1 MPIKEVAIQ
10 IKTHLSET
18 LEQLQAKFF
27 KSPSS
32 NKLDKQDWQECLPD
46 NSATPSSQGMPIH
59 AGPQEHINWLVGTI
73 ESNIIPRLIASHPN
87 SGSQQ
92 QAKQALSQSIEN
104 PEKVQELVDLILQDA
119 SQAEQRIT
127 DYCAAGI
134 PLEEIYLRLISP
146 SAKRLGEMWDEDTC
160 SFVDV
165 TIGLWRMKQIMH
177 DLSPVFQ
184 EYSRTS
190 QYSPKAMLIPMT
202 GSQHTLGLFM
212 VSEFFRKAGWKVWG
226 ELSAQQPEVVTK
238 AANEWFDL
246 IGISVS
252 IQEQF
257 TELNNFIQ
265 TLKNASK
272 NPEVGIMV
280 GGPLFIANPEL
291 ISQVQADIIGLNAQ
305 EAIEAAELLIIK
317 VQEKNPISTNP
328 SN

>member
-18 LEQLQAKFF
+18 LEDFQSRFF

-32 NKLDKQDWQECLPD
+32 NQQDIQNWQECLPEKPPI
-46 NSATPSSQGMPIH
+46 PSSHSVPIH
-59 AGPQEHINWLVGTI
+59 AGPQEHLNWLVDTI
-73 ESNIIPRLIASHPN
+73 ETSIIPQLIDSHPN
-87 SGSQQ
+87 TESQQ
-92 QAKQALSQSIEN
+92 QAKQALSESIEH
-104 PEKVQELVDLILQDA
+104 PQKVQELVDLILQDA

-146 SAKRLGEMWDEDTC
+146 SARRLGEMWNEDMC

-226 ELSAQQPEVVTK
+226 ELSAQPSEIVTK
-238 AANEWFDL
+238 ASNEWFDL

-280 GGPLFIANPEL
+280 GGPLFIAHPEL

>member
-226 ELSAQQPEVVTK
+226 ELSAQQPEVVTN

-280 GGPLFIANPEL
+280 GGPLFIAHPEL

>member
-1 MPIKEVAIQ
+1 MPIKEVAVQ

-18 LEQLQAKFF
+18 LEQLQARFF

-32 NKLDKQDWQECLPD
+32 NKPNKQDWQECLPEK
-46 NSATPSSQGMPIH
+46 SATPPSQGMPIH
-59 AGPQEHINWLVGTI
+59 AGPQEHINWLVSTI
-73 ESNIIPRLIASHPN
+73 ETNIIPRLIASHPS

-92 QAKQALSQSIEN
+92 QAKQALSLSIEN

-146 SAKRLGEMWDEDTC
+146 SARRLGEMWDEDMC

-226 ELSAQQPEVVTK
+226 ELSAQKSEIVAK
-238 AANEWFDL
+238 ASNEWFDL

-257 TELNNFIQ
+257 AELNNFIQ

-280 GGPLFIANPEL
+280 GGPLFIAHPEL

-317 VQEKNPISTNP
+317 VQKKNPISTNP